1 MSLNLY
7 YISNE
12 YLEYLRKFDKRIYE
26 NKEYEKN
33 KKFKIHLQISKK
45 SDNIIAM

>member
-26 NKEYEKN
+26 NKGDEKI
-33 KKFKIHLQISKK
+33 KFKIHLQISKK

>member
-26 NKEYEKN
+26 NKGYKKIKN
-33 KKFKIHLQISKK
+33 SKYTCK
-45 SDNIIAM
+45 